1 MTDYHIP
8 ALLNESI
15 EALNIKPDGLYVDVT
30 FGGGGHSSAILKR
43 ITTGKLIAF
52 DQDEEAMQNL
62 PDSPNFYFAHQNFK
76 FLKHFL
82 RYLSI
87 DRVDGILADLGV
99 SSHHFDSAERGF
111 STRFDGPLDMRMN
124 PSATRDAASILNE
137 MDAQSLFRIFKLYGE
152 IDHARKLVT
161 AIEQARSAATLQSIA
176 QFKQAIKSCIPAHQ
190 ENKFLA
196 KVFQALRIEVNQ
208 ELEALNELLSQ
219 SVDVLKPGGRLVV
232 ITYHSLEDR
241 IVKNFMKSGNSEGKQ
256 EKDFYGN
263 VKSPF
268 TQLNRK
274 VITASESEIE
284 ENSRARSAKLR
295 IGERAHE

>member
-8 ALLNESI
+8 ALLNESL
-15 EALNIKPDGLYVDVT
+15 EALDIRPDGIYVDAT
-30 FGGGGHSSAILKR
+30 FGGGGHSRAILQQLSS
-43 ITTGKLIAF
+43 GKLIAF
-52 DQDEEAMQNL
+52 DQDEEAMRNL
-62 PDSPNFYFAHQNFK
+62 PDSPDFYFAHQNFK
-76 FLKHFL
+76 YLKHFL
-82 RYLSI
+82 RFLAI
-87 DRVDGILADLGV
+87 PQVDGILADLGV

-124 PSATRDAASILNE
+124 PSASRDAASIVNE

-152 IDHARKLVT
+152 IDHARKLVST
-161 AIEQARSAATLQSIA
+161 IEQARSIAPITSID
-176 QFKQAIKSCIPAHQ
+176 QFKQAIKSCVPAHQ

-208 ELEALNELLSQ
+208 ELEALNELMKQ
-219 SVDVLKPGGRLVV
+219 SAEVLKPGGRLVV

-241 IVKNFMKSGNSEGKQ
+241 IVKNFLKSGNSEGIQ

-268 TQLNRK
+268 VQLNRK
-274 VITASESEIE
+274 VITASEEEVS

-295 IGERAHE
+295 IGEKVHE

>member
-8 ALLNESI
+8 ALLNESL
-15 EALNIKPDGLYVDVT
+15 EALDIRPDGIYVDAT
-30 FGGGGHSSAILKR
+30 FGGGGHSRAILQQLSS
-43 ITTGKLIAF
+43 GKLIAF
-52 DQDEEAMQNL
+52 DQDEEAMRNL

-76 FLKHFL
+76 YLKHFL
-82 RYLSI
+82 RFLAI
-87 DRVDGILADLGV
+87 PQVDGILADLGV

-124 PSATRDAASILNE
+124 PSASRDAASIVNE
-137 MDAQSLFRIFKLYGE
+137 MDPQSLFRIFKLYGE
-152 IDHARKLVT
+152 IDHARKLVST
-161 AIEQARSAATLQSIA
+161 IEQARSIAPITSID
-176 QFKQAIKSCIPAHQ
+176 QFKQAIKSCVPAHQ

-208 ELEALNELLSQ
+208 ELEALNELMKQ
-219 SVDVLKPGGRLVV
+219 SAEVLKPGGRLVV

-241 IVKNFMKSGNSEGKQ
+241 IVKNFLKSGNSEGIQ

-268 TQLNRK
+268 VQLNRK
-274 VITASESEIE
+274 VITASEEEVS

-295 IGERAHE
+295 IGEKVHE